1 MSSNR
6 LGLNTDKTQF
16 IWDLGT
22 SHSILYPFDRAR
34 LLAVAAP
41 HASDWLNA
49 LPVASCGL
57 RLDDESIRV
66 AIGLRLGLKICEPHE
81 CPCGA
86 IVDKHGIHGLSCKYG
101 PGRITRHNLLNE
113 LLCKALCSSGIPAI
127 KEPTGLVRE
136 DGKRPDGLT
145 LVPWSAGKSLT
156 WDVTVADT
164 LAQTNLP
171 QTVHRSGAA
180 AEAAAERKIRKYAS
194 IATKHMFVPV
204 AFETLGPICSDGV
217 NLIALIGEKLTSKSG
232 DGRERRFLFQRLS
245 GRHTA
250 RQCGRLPWYIQSRRF
265 LTDNR

>member
-1 MSSNR
+1 MVVEAAR
-6 LGLNTDKTQF
+6 DP
-16 IWDLGT
+16 I
-22 SHSILYPFDRAR
+22 DRAR

-49 LPVASCGL
+49 LPIASCGL

-66 AIGLRLGLKICEPHE
+66 AIGLRLSLKICEPHE
-81 CPCGA
+81 CSCGA
-86 IVDKHGIHGLSCKYG
+86 IVDRCGIHGLSCKYG

-113 LLCKALCSSGIPAI
+113 LLCKALCSSGIPSI

-164 LAQTNLP
+164 LDQTNLP
-171 QTVHRSGAA
+171 QTVRSGSGAA
-180 AEAAAERKIRKYAS
+180 AEAAAVRKIRKYAS
-194 IATKHMFVPV
+194 IAMNHMFVPV

-217 NLIALIGEKLTSKSG
+217 NLIAL
-232 DGRERRFLFQRLS
+232 
-245 GRHTA
+245 
-250 RQCGRLPWYIQSRRF
+250 
-265 LTDNR
+265 N